1 MNWKNIFIVFIFLLV
16 IMIVIEI
23 TKKITLSRCSVE
35 KVKYRYLPRTFNEE
49 MDEQPP
55 IKDIYRNMFN
65 NRDPWIF

>member
-1 MNWKNIFIVFIFLLV
+1 
-16 IMIVIEI
+16 MIVIEI

>member
-55 IKDIYRNMFN
+55 IKDIYGNMFN